1 MKFHRIYGMLL
12 HYFYGFRHSY
22 DKLVDA
28 FYWPTLDLFLWGLT
42 STFVQTAGA
51 GIPNFILIIVSGIVF
66 WIIFWR
72 AQYEIT
78 MGLLDE
84 LWNKNLVNI
93 FVTPLRF
100 SEWVTSWLIMGII
113 KGLVSFGFAAILAYL
128 MYKTNIFVY
137 GLPMIPFMVL
147 LLLSGWWLGFFVASI
162 IMRFGSKVQTLAW
175 SMPWILAPFSA
186 IYYPV
191 DVLPQWAQLIAKILP
206 TSYVFE
212 GMRKVISTGQ
222 FDMSMFVIGLGLN
235 LVYLSLALFAIHKS
249 FQAIMQRG
257 IIKLF

>member
-1 MKFHRIYGMLL
+1 MKLYRIYGIIL
-12 HYFYGFRHSY
+12 HYYYSFKHSY

-42 STFVQTAGA
+42 STYIQKSGM
-51 GIPNFILIIVSGIVF
+51 GLPNIMLIVLSGIVF

-78 MGLLDE
+78 IGLLDE
-84 LWNKNLVNI
+84 LWNKNLVNL

-100 SEWVTSWLIMGII
+100 GEWVIAWLVMGIL
-113 KGLVSFGFAAILAYL
+113 KGIVSFAFASTFAFVL
-128 MYKTNIFVY
+128 YKTNIFVY
-137 GLPMIPFMVL
+137 GFAILPFMFIL
-147 LLLSGWWLGFFVASI
+147 LLAGWSVGFIVASI
-162 IMRFGSKVQTLAW
+162 IMRYGSKVQTLAW
-175 SMPWILAPFSA
+175 SFPWIIAPFSA

-191 DVLPQWAQLIAKILP
+191 SILPEWARYITAVVP

-212 GMRKVISTGQ
+212 GMREIIATGI
-222 FDMSMFVIGLGLN
+222 FDWNKFLIA
-235 LVYLSLALFAIHKS
+235 LVLSLIYLTISIIFINIS
-249 FQAIMQRG
+249 FKRIMQKG